1 MVKVDY
7 LAPGVYVEEVKQGS
21 RPLQGVA
28 TAVGGFVGFTEDIR
42 GGAELFKPTLV
53 TSWNDYL
60 QKFAR
65 VRSDGFTDFGAYL
78 PFSVY
83 GWFLNGGGRC
93 WVTSIGTQLP
103 GSKSDSENDKTG
115 TNIVSR
121 GNRPSLR
128 FTWKDNALAESNSE
142 DDDDRPNEVH
152 RVEETASPLR
162 IRITDSFPKLDP
174 DLEPGTEI
182 KDTGEYFSVQV
193 MRGSEVLEEFNN
205 LTMKSE
211 PEVKVADYAVTALQ
225 ASEYLQV
232 EDTSVTGG
240 ALIKRPTNGVY
251 EISAPALVP
260 QEDNFAEQ
268 IKGVRDERTGVRGL
282 FEIDEVTAIAC
293 PDLMKAYEV
302 GLIDLEQ
309 VHGVM
314 DLMIG
319 ICEGA
324 ASGDIPNPPNRM
336 VLLDSPPDKVKPHE
350 VSRWLSNEFNRRS
363 QFAAMYYPWVMA
375 RNPRNAGRPIA
386 IPPSGHM
393 MGVWARTD
401 EIRGIHK
408 APANEVPKGIVGLAY
423 DCNFREQELLNP
435 VGINCI
441 RRFPNR
447 GIRVWGARTLA
458 EPTDMAWRYINVRR
472 LVSYVEKSI
481 ELGTQWV
488 VFEPNDKDLWERVKR
503 VISNFLTDLWR
514 SGALSGTTPDQ
525 AFYVRCDEQL
535 NPPESVMA
543 GRLFVEVGVA
553 PVRPAEFVVFRVSQW
568 NGMEEGD
575 GAGATAQLAGM

>member
-1 MVKVDY
+1 MVRVDY

-42 GGAELFKPTLV
+42 GGAELFKPTVV

-93 WVTSIGTQLP
+93 WITSIGTQLP
-103 GSKSDSENDKTG
+103 GSKSDSKDNQVATD
-115 TNIVSR
+115 IVSR

-128 FTWKDNALAESNSE
+128 FTWKEKALSKS
-142 DDDDRPNEVH
+142 DSDDRPNEVH
-152 RVEETASPLR
+152 RAEELASPLR

-174 DLEPGTEI
+174 DAEPDTEV

-193 MRGSEVLEEFNN
+193 TRGSEVLEEFNH
-205 LTMKSE
+205 LTMKKE
-211 PEVKVADYAVTALQ
+211 PEVKVAEYAVTTLGN
-225 ASEYLQV
+225 SEYLQV

-240 ALIKRPTNGVY
+240 ALLKRPTNGEY
-251 EISAPALVP
+251 EISSPALVP
-260 QEDNFAEQ
+260 EGDDFSEQ

-350 VSRWLSNEFNRRS
+350 VTRWLSDEFDRRS
-363 QFAAMYYPWVMA
+363 PFAAMYYPWVMA
-375 RNPRNAGRPIA
+375 RNPRNSGRPIA

-401 EIRGIHK
+401 QIRGIHK
-408 APANEVPKGIVGLAY
+408 APANEVPKGVVGLAY
-423 DCNFREQELLNP
+423 DCNFREQEMLNP

-458 EPTDMAWRYINVRR
+458 DPTDLAWRYINVRR

-488 VFEPNDKDLWERVKR
+488 SF
-503 VISNFLTDLWR
+503 
-514 SGALSGTTPDQ
+514 
-525 AFYVRCDEQL
+525 
-535 NPPESVMA
+535 
-543 GRLFVEVGVA
+543 
-553 PVRPAEFVVFRVSQW
+553 
-568 NGMEEGD
+568 
-575 GAGATAQLAGM
+575 

>member
-42 GGAELFKPTLV
+42 GGAELFKPTVV

-103 GSKSDSENDKTG
+103 GSKSDATENQIATD
-115 TNIVSR
+115 IVSR
-121 GNRPSLR
+121 GNRPSMR
-128 FTWKDNALAESNSE
+128 FSWKENALSESNS
-142 DDDDRPNEVH
+142 DGRPGEVH
-152 RVEETASPLR
+152 RAEELASPLK

-174 DLEPGTEI
+174 DAEPGAEI

-193 MRGSEVLEEFNN
+193 IRGIEVLEEFNH
-205 LTMKSE
+205 LTMKAE
-211 PEVKVADYAVTALQ
+211 PEVKVADYAVTALG

-240 ALIKRPTNGVY
+240 ALIKRPTNGEY
-251 EISAPALVP
+251 EISSPALVP

-350 VSRWLSNEFNRRS
+350 VTRWLSDEFNRRS

-375 RNPRNAGRPIA
+375 RNPRNSGRPIA

-401 EIRGIHK
+401 QIRGIHK
-408 APANEVPKGIVGLAY
+408 APANEVPKGVVGLAY

-458 EPTDMAWRYINVRR
+458 DPTDLAWRYINVRR

-503 VISNFLTDLWR
+503 VISNFLTDMWR

-568 NGMEEGD
+568 NGSEEEEG
-575 GAGATAQLAGM
+575 AAAQLAGM

>member
-42 GGAELFKPTLV
+42 GGAELFKPTVV

-103 GSKSDSENDKTG
+103 GAKSDSQANQIATD
-115 TNIVSR
+115 IVSR

-128 FTWKDNALAESNSE
+128 FSWKESALPQANSDE
-142 DDDDRPNEVH
+142 QPNEVH
-152 RVEETASPLR
+152 RAEDSASPLR
-162 IRITDSFPKLDP
+162 IRITDSTPKLDSNA
-174 DLEPGTEI
+174 DTEI
-182 KDTGEYFSVQV
+182 QDTGEYFAVQV
-193 MRGSEVLEEFNN
+193 MQGSEVLEEFNH
-205 LTMKSE
+205 LTMEAK
-211 PEVKVADYAVTALQ
+211 PQAKVADYAVAVLETSA
-225 ASEYLQV
+225 YLQV

-240 ALIKRPTNGVY
+240 ALIKRPNNGEY
-251 EISAPALVP
+251 EISSPALVP
-260 QEDNFAEQ
+260 QSENFAEQ
-268 IKGVRDERTGVRGL
+268 IKGVRDDRTGVRGL

-302 GLIDLEQ
+302 GLINLEQ

-336 VLLDSPPDKVKPHE
+336 VLLDSPPDKIKPHE
-350 VSRWLSNEFNRRS
+350 VTRWLSDEFNRRS

-375 RNPRNAGRPIA
+375 RNPRNSGRPIA

-401 EIRGIHK
+401 QIRGIHK
-408 APANEVPKGIVGLAY
+408 APANEVPKGVVGLAY
-423 DCNFREQELLNP
+423 DCNFREQEMLNP
-435 VGINCI
+435 IGINCI

-503 VISNFLTDLWR
+503 VISNFLTDMWR
-514 SGALSGTTPDQ
+514 SGALSGTTPAQ

-568 NGMEEGD
+568 NGVEEEEG
-575 GAGATAQLAGM
+575 AALAGV